1 MVEGRSKQAFKT
13 WLADRDQ
20 ACRAHQEWAGRRSP
34 GSAGARVDYPGLMA
48 DTIGARLGRLR
59 LRRGLTQE
67 QLAVASG
74 VSAAT
79 IRKLE
84 RDDRTTARLSTLHRL
99 ASALGCLTQDLL
111 GSTVTTA
118 PTGPR
123 DDAPGLLAV
132 RQAITPVRPLRGA
145 TEHFGEL
152 ATMAQLRESV
162 RAANLLYQADDYA
175 ATTNVL
181 PGLVADTAAATLEFE
196 GEDRTAA
203 LEVHTQALQ
212 VAGSTLIHLRQ
223 NDLAY
228 EALRQAQEAAE
239 AAGNRVLGGS
249 IIVSL
254 CWLLLRQ
261 RRLGEAEGIAVATA
275 EAMEPS
281 FSKATKSHIATW
293 GWLLLRASAAAVRNN
308 RHEEA
313 ADLMRLASAAAA
325 GLGPDV
331 IDDAAGSHGYGPN
344 HWSSFGPTTVAMKS
358 VENAMIAGRPD
369 QALVLVEVI
378 SSPGRP
384 GRPTSNNRNRFLLD
398 KAAARIELR
407 QYSGAT
413 DILLGIMRDAPEWLK
428 LQRYAADLTRTLVER
443 RTRALPNDL
452 VALADLLDLD

>member
-1 MVEGRSKQAFKT
+1 
-13 WLADRDQ
+13 
-20 ACRAHQEWAGRRSP
+20 
-34 GSAGARVDYPGLMA
+34 MA

-67 QLAVASG
+67 QLAAASG

-84 RDDRTTARLSTLHRL
+84 RDDRTTARVGTLHRL
-99 ASALGCLTQDLL
+99 ASALGCRTQDLL
-111 GSTVTTA
+111 GSTVTVA
-118 PTGPR
+118 PAGPR

-132 RQAITPVRPLRGA
+132 RQAITPVRPLHGV
-145 TEHFGEL
+145 TEHLGEL
-152 ATMAQLRESV
+152 ATIAQLRESV

-175 ATTNVL
+175 ATTNVI
-181 PGLVADTAAATLEFE
+181 PGLVADTAVATREYE

-228 EALRQAQEAAE
+228 EALRQAQAAAE
-239 AAGNRVLGGS
+239 EAGNRLLGGS
-249 IIVSL
+249 VIVSL

-261 RRLGEAEGIAVATA
+261 RRLSDAEGIAVATA
-275 EAMEPS
+275 ETMEPS
-281 FSKATKSHIATW
+281 FSKATKSHMATW

-313 ADLMRLASAAAA
+313 DDLMRLASAAAA
-325 GLGPDV
+325 SLGHDV
-331 IDDAAGSHGYGPN
+331 IDYHEY
-344 HWSSFGPTTVAMKS
+344 WTSFGPTTVTMKS
-358 VENAMIAGRPD
+358 VENAMIKGRPD
-369 QALVLVEVI
+369 QALALAETI
-378 SSPGRP
+378 RSP

-413 DILLGIMRDAPEWLK
+413 DILLDIMRDAPEWLK

-443 RTRALPNDL
+443 RARALPNDL